1 MAVNMDK
8 IRARYEAL
16 NSKGGSNFW
25 KPKDGETDIR
35 ILPPPGEDPF
45 VDFFLH
51 YKVGNTPGF
60 LCPKLNFGE
69 DCPVCNFANSLYN
82 EGDEDS
88 TKLAKQLF
96 PRQRLYTAVLVRGE
110 STESPKIWSFGK
122 TAYENMIELF
132 LNKDYGDLSDAE
144 TGTDLTIKY
153 GKAPGMRF
161 PSTTITPR
169 RKSSPMLDDMS
180 KVSAVLDAYP
190 DLNSIHQKKSADEVR
205 VILES
210 FLEGSDV
217 AAENNSSETVQYGK
231 SAEDVLTAKLDQ
243 LAE

>member
-1 MAVNMDK
+1 MDR
-8 IRARYEAL
+8 IRARYQAL
-16 NSKGGSNFW
+16 NSKGGGSNYW

-51 YKVGNTPGF
+51 YNVGNTPGF
-60 LCPKLNFGE
+60 LCPKRNFGE

-96 PRQRLYTAVLVRGE
+96 PRERLYTAVLVRGE
-110 STESPKIWSFGK
+110 ENAGPKIWSFGK
-122 TAYENMIELF
+122 TAYERMIELF
-132 LNKDYGDLSDAE
+132 LNKDYGDLTDAE
-144 TGTDLTIKY
+144 SGTDLTIKY

-161 PSTTITPR
+161 PSTVITPR
-169 RKSSPMLDDMS
+169 RRTSNMLSDM
-180 KVSAVLDAYP
+180 KQAKAVLEAYP
-190 DLNSIHQKKSADEVR
+190 DLNAIHQKKTSNEVR

-210 FLEGSDV
+210 FLEGDA
-217 AAENNSSETVQYGK
+217 AAENNSSETTQYGK